1 MGKERTVE
9 GRIGSNVDPILY
21 RELRKIARMF
31 GRTKSDLLKE
41 AIWEIIQQ
49 KNQKKGGGAMQAKE
63 FLIEQKE
70 ERINIIDLSNDFVKA
85 YIVLDLTED
94 KNEMKRKLERAFEI
108 AGASLMKY
116 SERTYCVDGL
126 CVKDKGRIEEIFI
139 YDENNTEQKRIFINA
154 SKNRLDK
161 AKEIAENILQ
171 LK

>member
-21 RELRKIARMF
+21 RKLRKIARMF

-49 KNQKKGGGAMQAKE
+49 KKGGGAMQVKE

-85 YIVLDLTED
+85 WIVLDLTED

-126 CVKDKGRIEEIFI
+126 CVKDKGRIEEVFI
-139 YDENNTEQKRIFINA
+139 YDENNNTEQKRIFINV
-154 SKNRLDK
+154 SKDRLDK